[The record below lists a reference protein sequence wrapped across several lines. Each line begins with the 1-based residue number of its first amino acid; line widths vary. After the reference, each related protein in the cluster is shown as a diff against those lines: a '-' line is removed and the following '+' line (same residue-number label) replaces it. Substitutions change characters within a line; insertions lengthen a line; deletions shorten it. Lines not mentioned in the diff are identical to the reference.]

1 MIRSFWMFAMAL
13 VFLPLSFPPAARA
26 EGAPNS
32 PSILI
37 LGDSL
42 SAAYGIDIEA
52 GWVRLLEGRI
62 KEQGL
67 DDRVVNASLSGET
80 TAGGLSRLP
89 ALLARHRPAILVIQ
103 LGANDGLRGLSL
115 DTLEGNL
122 IRLVQLG
129 RESGSRV
136 LLVGIQLP
144 PNYGA
149 AFNRGFQAVFQSVAA
164 SQQVPL
170 VPSLLTGVAEDWS
183 LMQADGLH
191 PTAKAQPRILDNVW
205 PGLLP
210 LLAPGQAAKSG

>member
-1 MIRSFWMFAMAL
+1 MAL
-13 VFLPLSFPPAARA
+13 VALPLSFPLAARA
-26 EGAPNS
+26 EPSPGA

-42 SAAYGIDIEA
+42 SAAYGIGIDE
-52 GWVRLLEGRI
+52 GWVRLLEGRL
-62 KEQGL
+62 KARGL
-67 DDRVVNASLSGET
+67 DDRVVNASISGET

-89 ALLARHRPAILVIQ
+89 ALLARHRPAVLVIQ

-115 DTLEGNL
+115 EALRGNL
-122 IRLVQLG
+122 TRLVQLG

-149 AFNRGFQAVFQSVAA
+149 AFNDGFQAVFQSVAA

-191 PTAKAQPRILDNVW
+191 PTAQAQPRILNNVW
-205 PGLLP
+205 PRLLP
-210 LLAPGQAAKSG
+210 LLASGPATGSG

>member
-1 MIRSFWMFAMAL
+1 MVLA
-13 VFLPLSFPPAARA
+13 VFPFSFPPAGRA
-26 EGAPNS
+26 EATPTV
-32 PSILI
+32 PTILI

-42 SAAYGIDIEA
+42 SAAYGIDLEE
-52 GWVRLLEGRI
+52 GWVRLLEGRL
-62 KEQGL
+62 KERGL
-67 DDRVVNASLSGET
+67 DDRVVNASISGET

-89 ALLARHRPAILVIQ
+89 ALLARHRPSVLVIQ

-115 DTLEGNL
+115 DALGGNL
-122 IRLVQLG
+122 SQLVQLG
-129 RESGSRV
+129 RESGSFV
-136 LLVGIQLP
+136 LLVGVQLP

-149 AFNRGFQAVFQSVAA
+149 AFNDGFQAVFQSVAA

-191 PTAKAQPRILDNVW
+191 PTAQAQPRILENVW

-210 LLAPGQAAKSG
+210 LLASDPAAESR

>member
-1 MIRSFWMFAMAL
+1 MRSLWIFAMVLA
-13 VFLPLSFPPAARA
+13 VFPFSFPPAGRA
-26 EGAPNS
+26 EATPTV
-32 PSILI
+32 PTILI

-42 SAAYGIDIEA
+42 SAAYGIDLEE
-52 GWVRLLEGRI
+52 GWVRLLEGRL
-62 KEQGL
+62 KERGL
-67 DDRVVNASLSGET
+67 DDRVVNASISGET

-89 ALLARHRPAILVIQ
+89 ALLARHRPSVLVIQ

-115 DTLEGNL
+115 DALGGNL
-122 IRLVQLG
+122 SQLVQLG
-129 RESGSRV
+129 RESGSFV
-136 LLVGIQLP
+136 LLVGVQLP

-149 AFNRGFQAVFQSVAA
+149 AFNDGFQAVFQSVAA

-191 PTAKAQPRILDNVW
+191 PTAQAQPRILENVW

-210 LLAPGQAAKSG
+210 LLASDPAAESR

>member
-1 MIRSFWMFAMAL
+1 MRSLWIFAMAL
-13 VFLPLSFPPAARA
+13 AAFSLSLVPVARADSVPAA
-26 EGAPNS
+26 PT
-32 PSILI
+32 ILV

-42 SAAYGIDIEA
+42 SAAYGLDIEE
-52 GWVRLLEGRI
+52 GWVHLLEGRI
-62 KEQGL
+62 KERGL
-67 DDRVVNASLSGET
+67 DDKVVNASISGET
-80 TAGGLSRLP
+80 TVGGLSRLP
-89 ALLARHRPAILVIQ
+89 ALLARLRPAVLVIQ

-115 DTLEGNL
+115 DALRGNL
-122 IRLVQLG
+122 SQLVQLG
-129 RESGSRV
+129 RASGSRV

-149 AFNRGFQAVFQSVAA
+149 AFNSGFQAVFQSVAD

-210 LLAPGQAAKSG
+210 LLAPDPVAKSS

>member
-1 MIRSFWMFAMAL
+1 MAL
-13 VFLPLSFPPAARA
+13 VFSPLSFPPATRA
-26 EGAPNS
+26 EGVPNA

-52 GWVRLLEGRI
+52 GWVRLLEGRL
-62 KEQGL
+62 KERGL
-67 DDRVVNASLSGET
+67 DDRVVNASISGET

-89 ALLARHRPAILVIQ
+89 ALLARHRPAVLVIQ

-115 DTLEGNL
+115 DTLKGNL
-122 IRLVQLG
+122 SQLVQLG
-129 RESGSRV
+129 RESGSLV

-205 PGLLP
+205 PELLP